1 MNHNQKQNT
10 RLSDIQQE
18 KLFDTIFNNTQTGFL
33 IVEEETQIILKTNKY
48 ICELLKLSE
57 NEIEGRFL
65 IEFMK
70 PSPKYNKL
78 KIKQKKAYTLECN
91 LILNN
96 DEHLD
101 ILRYI
106 SFTDIDNRAIAI
118 ENIIDIS
125 ARKQNEIEK
134 EKAKKA
140 AESANKS
147 KSEFIANIS
156 HEFRTPMNAIIG
168 ISWALMN
175 YDSKNLTDEQLEGL
189 DHIHKGGTRLLDL
202 VNDILDLSKIEA
214 GKMNV
219 ILKHFEL
226 EVLISDI
233 KNLAEDLLRDKNVRF
248 YVKKSS
254 DISDTIISDQKKLFQ
269 ILQNLISNSIKFTD
283 NGKIQL
289 HIYKLKTHLYFEV
302 SDTGIGIDKKFLAKI
317 FSKFEQIDSS
327 DQKKQKGTG
336 LGLAICKEI
345 VKLLHGEISIESKV
359 NEGTVVKFYI
369 PYQVSEQL
377 KIQSTEK
384 SLVKESEYK
393 HLQRQLNALL
403 IEDNL
408 DLSYLFKKYLSK
420 NNISLKLVD
429 NGLDGYKL
437 IKDINPDLIII
448 DLKIPKLSGF
458 ELMRRLQFNNR
469 YNKLPII
476 IVSEL
481 DDAPNEAIYKYDT
494 FLRKPVNE
502 KQLINTI
509 YKILDYNLNK
519 KFVLTIYSENLNT
532 LKYLKSNLP
541 DNYFY
546 IIPASEKNKFNDCV
560 IGIEADIT
568 IIDIDNVSKQID
580 LSELKLS
587 INKNKK
593 NKLYVFLVNTKS
605 EVDDIKIKDH
615 IIYLLKDSN
624 MIKGL
629 HQIISNRTGILLKPA
644 HMPKILIAEDEEF
657 GIMTFKMAL
666 HDKFQL
672 LFSRDGQETI
682 DLFFSENPDMVLMD
696 ILMPKV
702 NGYNAFDE
710 IRRRS
715 KNNKIPIIAVT
726 ALAMA
731 DEKEKIINH
740 GFNDYIS
747 KPFNENDLLNLINKH
762 IQNIK

>member
-672 LFSRDGQETI
+672 LFSQDGQETI